1 MRNFRTILTLCVILN
16 LVACSDNA
24 SERTVER
31 PLPAQKDNVIV
42 PIKDKVITG
51 TVRNTKFEI
60 EKAIIDNGTL
70 TLRQGKE
77 FFADVSVDIV
87 TFDNEEMSEKTFSSS
102 NSANSFKPHIRLN
115 IKKEGQNLP
124 DGITLMSD
132 YELLLVFGE
141 KESLGVPF
149 SIKLVDLKNGTNIEG
164 KFFATYKD
172 IQVVDGTIDLQSD
185 SFDTLDHLA
194 KEYIKTQY
202 SEIKLGERF
211 GVTHTSYSDDEYPK
225 SGFVGYEVDTGEQSL
240 IKIQLA
246 KNESGWK
253 VANQLNDNQIHQA
266 HPVVVDIEG
275 NLRTI
280 EGLKATTA
288 AARKFESYLND
299 KALIDATRST
309 SVRCYLTKT
318 AHKASC
324 RAIYGL
330 KENGNIECYNV
341 NYLLSNDEENW
352 RFESEIL
359 VTQKVDYNTGEL
371 VNKKPFAMNCQ

>member
-1 MRNFRTILTLCVILN
+1 MAHFRTILTLFVILN

-24 SERTVER
+24 SEKIAES
-31 PLPAQKDNVIV
+31 PLPVQKDIIV
-42 PIKDKVITG
+42 PTKDKVVTG
-51 TVRNTKFEI
+51 DVRNTKFEV

-77 FFADVSVDIV
+77 FFADISVDIV
-87 TFDNEEMSEKTFSSS
+87 TFDNEGMSGKTFSSS
-102 NSANSFKPHIRLN
+102 DSTNSFKPHIRLN

-124 DGITLMSD
+124 DGITLISD
-132 YELLLVFGE
+132 YELLLIFGE
-141 KESLGVPF
+141 KESLGIPF
-149 SIKLVDLKNGTNIEG
+149 SIKLVALKNGTNIEG

-172 IQVVDGTIDLQSD
+172 IRVVDGTIDLKSD

-194 KEYIKTQY
+194 KEYIKIQY
-202 SEIKLGERF
+202 NDVKLGDRF
-211 GVTHTSYSDDEYPK
+211 GVTYTSYSDDYPK
-225 SGFVGYEVDTGEQSL
+225 SGFVGYEVDAGKQSL
-240 IKIQLA
+240 IKIQLI
-246 KNESGWK
+246 KNERGWK
-253 VANQLNDNQIHQA
+253 VANQLNANQIHQA

-275 NLRTI
+275 SLRTI

-299 KALIDATRST
+299 QALMDATRST

-330 KENGNIECYNV
+330 KENGNVECHNV
-341 NYLLSNDEENW
+341 NYLLSNDGKSW
-352 RFESEIL
+352 MFESKIL
-359 VTQKVDYNTGEL
+359 DTQKVDYNSGEL
-371 VNKKPFAMNCQ
+371 VSKKPFSMNCQ